1 MAVFK
6 QVTTKGKAQ
15 QQVPFKKDTEASGP
29 LGDLIDLLYVDPQT
43 EEAAKGVLD
52 IVDSSYKEGSAASVT
67 DPVGNSVAAAI
78 SKDQDLANTIKGRAG
93 DSAYTQPN
101 LSKEQEREELEGFAR
116 VRNKSVQ
123 DVATDPAL
131 YEEFGRHL
139 GKVTNT
145 LNDEKYFRYNA
156 DGSYPEDNVRVP
168 TPWVDPQYVSQVL
181 EEEQDFFFKDP
192 NTSEEEDA
200 YNAAKRTYNTL
211 NETLNANLYG
221 PAIQDIISKKMA
233 AEGTHS
239 AESIAEFMTKFVTSY
254 ASIAEQNPNAG
265 RAWSDIMFH
274 SVLAQTRSNKWKS
287 RLREEQD
294 DHVERSDR
302 DHSDAMTGIA
312 DDMQIGHMILDSMG
326 ATESSPKEKS
336 LAGSLARNIV
346 SNTFSEKE
354 GDSDNLWEDKLFEIE
369 KVENKSLM
377 DPDILQKDAERFARM
392 NNVSMDDAVD
402 AIRKGPKTNY
412 LITLTSKGEAF
423 ADRLQD
429 LTDQLIPS
437 SVRDVRYTKKL
448 SVLKDVIPRGHK
460 GLKGLPH
467 GALEEK
473 LEHINVAESTP
484 VTIHTPTAVAFK
496 AILFN
501 ENAVNL
507 LNGPKFLKIKGDGNN
522 NKGTVGRRAGYV
534 LRRNSRSQLLDEA
547 GNVTNDPQFAE
558 KIDDMSDTV
567 KDSGFKRD
575 LQWAERNAGGKPF
588 YYDFF
593 YGVNNRMSVDQTVG
607 NFQHS
612 KVARALIAAG
622 IPSIYSMT
630 GPNSEYNKTVM
641 KAGIMKRFGFDK
653 KDVEAAAREYDGWIG
668 IFQQAMNNLQ
678 GDGGVAA
685 MEIAGDHE
693 GWASIAAMA
702 EAVEFQKAIDA
713 GQKHYS
719 SGFLTEVDGLTN
731 GMAHSAWQSG
741 DVKLAGATNLFSDKQ
756 YMVWKEGDKK
766 FDDAYELLDDELKGD
781 LRWLWSDEG
790 MAKGL
795 AGMVSDGKKKGFKG
809 IVTHQTS
816 FAFKGILEG
825 ANSKSF
831 RDAMSLIGK
840 QGGILGRSFAKKPVM
855 IFGYGAGPARILESV
870 ETFMRDLWA
879 EKPHLRDTLLE
890 SGIDIENDF
899 ILPLGVAMAEAV
911 GQKFGVVKQLG
922 NALSTAASIAYDQD
936 FTLSIPT
943 TAGYR
948 INLGKR
954 ETMIDPES
962 RTKFSF
968 ATGRHT
974 VDKKTAEQKAVKKQS
989 SSYMM
994 MKDFHYW
1001 AAGNDLGSIKA
1012 ASQITVMLN
1021 HANDSIN
1028 INRAISNMDKRIL
1041 ARGRGKMGMA
1051 GNTALQVFDGLF
1063 VTPLQAGEYTK
1074 EMNDVFRQ
1082 LNVDSSHVMNVFDA
1096 LTFEL
1101 GNDGMFVSD
1110 PVPGAR
1116 KPSDVGL
1123 PRTKESMDLQRYK
1136 RRLKPLAAADAE
1148 ANGVSTWDSRYD
1160 KDAFD
1165 WHTEDIP
1172 YDKNGKF
1179 KMGSKSLRERLF
1191 EVEKQRKQMDK
1202 DITHIRQFFWDKS
1215 STKYARK

>member
-15 QQVPFKKDTEASGP
+15 QEVPFKRKGEATGG
-29 LGDLIDLLYVDPQT
+29 LGGLIDLLNVGPQT

-52 IVDSSYKEGSAASVT
+52 IVDSSYKEDSAA
-67 DPVGNSVAAAI
+67 PVATPIGNSVAAAI

-93 DSAYTQPN
+93 DSAYAQPN
-101 LSKEQEREELEGFAR
+101 LSKEQEREELEEFAKA
-116 VRNKSVQ
+116 RNKSVQ

-168 TPWVDPQYVSQVL
+168 TPWVEPQFVSQAL
-181 EEEQDFFFKDP
+181 KKEQDFFFKDP

-200 YNAAKRTYNTL
+200 YNAGKRTHNTL

-221 PAIQDIISKKMA
+221 ASVQDVISKKMA
-233 AEGTHS
+233 SEGTHS

-265 RAWSDIMFH
+265 KAWSDIMFH
-274 SVLAQTRSNKWKS
+274 SVLAQTRNNTWKA
-287 RLREEQD
+287 RLRDEQSD
-294 DHVERSDR
+294 SIEREDQ

-312 DDMQIGHMILDSMG
+312 DDSQIGHMILDSMG

-354 GDSDNLWEDKLFEIE
+354 DGADNLWEDKLFEIE
-369 KVENKSLM
+369 TVQSTSE
-377 DPDILQKDAERFARM
+377 E
-392 NNVSMDDAVD
+392 
-402 AIRKGPKTNY
+402 GPKTNH
-412 LITLTSKGEAF
+412 LITLTHKGQMF

-429 LTDQLIPS
+429 LTEQLIPS
-437 SVRDVRYTKKL
+437 SVRDVRYEKKV
-448 SVLKDVIPRGHK
+448 SILKDVIPRGHK

-467 GALEEK
+467 GSLEEK
-473 LEHINVAESTP
+473 LDHINVQENTP
-484 VTIHTPTAVAFK
+484 VTIHAPTAAVIK

-501 ENAVNL
+501 PNAVNF
-507 LNGPKFLKIKGDGNN
+507 LNGPKFLKIKGDGIGNR
-522 NKGTVGRRAGYV
+522 GTVGRRIGYV
-534 LRRNSRSQLLDEA
+534 LRRNSRGQLLDDA

-567 KDSGFKRD
+567 KDSAFKKD

-588 YYDFF
+588 YYDYF
-593 YGVNNRMSVDQTVG
+593 YGVNNRMSVDQTIG

-612 KVARALIAAG
+612 KLARSMIAAG
-622 IPSIYSMT
+622 IPSIYNLT
-630 GPNSEYNKTVM
+630 GPNSEYNKTVL

-653 KDVEAAAREYDGWIG
+653 EDVEAAAREYDTHIAS
-668 IFQQAMNNLQ
+668 FTNALNDLQ
-678 GDGGVAA
+678 GDGAIKA
-685 MEIAGDHE
+685 MELAGKHE
-693 GWASIAAMA
+693 GWASLAAMA

-713 GQKHYS
+713 GHNYYS
-719 SGFLTEVDGLTN
+719 SGFLTEIDGLTN

-741 DVKLAGATNLFSDKQ
+741 DIKLAGATNLFADKQ
-756 YMVWKEGDKK
+756 YMIWKEGDKK
-766 FDDAYELLDDELKGD
+766 FDDAYEMLDDELKKN
-781 LRWLWSDEG
+781 LRWLWSE
-790 MAKGL
+790 
-795 AGMVSDGKKKGFKG
+795 DGKRKGFKG
-809 IVTHQTS
+809 TITEQTS
-816 FAFKGILEG
+816 AAFKTILRD
-825 ANSKSF
+825 ANSKNF
-831 RDAMSLIGK
+831 RDAMSLIGE

-870 ETFMRDLWA
+870 QSFMTDLFA

-890 SGIDIENDF
+890 SGVDIEKDF
-899 ILPLGVAMAEAV
+899 ILPLGVSMAEAV
-911 GQKFGVVKQLG
+911 GQKFGIVKELG
-922 NALSTAASIAYDQD
+922 NALSTAASIAHRQD

-954 ETMIDPES
+954 EVSIDPES
-962 RTKFSF
+962 RTRYSF

-974 VDKKTAEQKAVKKQS
+974 VDKETGEMKPVKKQGS
-989 SSYMM
+989 SWMT
-994 MKDFHYW
+994 KKEFNYW
-1001 AAGNDLGSIKA
+1001 AAGSDPDSLKA

-1028 INRAISNMDKRIL
+1028 INRAMSNMDKRIL

-1082 LNVDSSHVMNVFDA
+1082 LNVDSSHVMNVFDS
-1096 LTFEL
+1096 LTFEV
-1101 GNDGMFVSD
+1101 GNDGRRILD
-1110 PVPGAR
+1110 PVPGTRRPA
-1116 KPSDVGL
+1116 DVGL
-1123 PRTKESMDLQRYK
+1123 SRTKESMDLQRYK

-1148 ANGVSTWDSRYD
+1148 TNGVSTWNSRYD
-1160 KDAFD
+1160 GDAFD
-1165 WHTEDIP
+1165 WHTPDMFDDSGNFI
-1172 YDKNGKF
+1172 
-1179 KMGSKSLRERLF
+1179 MGSKTLREKLF
-1191 EVEKQRKQMDK
+1191 YIEAQRKQMDK